1 MNYGNDKPLS
11 ARRTDNMA
19 DMLKKVDVVTVGVGF
34 AGSIVLAECA
44 KAGLSV
50 VGLERGERRGLED
63 FKEIHDEWRY
73 AVQYGLM
80 QDLAKETVTFRNT
93 EDMRAL
99 PMRRLGSFLL
109 GDGLGGAGTHW
120 NGMVY
125 RFSPYDFQI
134 KTMTEE
140 RYGKNKLGPDYQL
153 QDYPLTYDEMEPYY
167 TTFEQAVGIAGEPGY
182 FSANR
187 SAPYSMPP
195 LVKTPVLARFEQA
208 SEQVGCHPYMIPA
221 AIASEPFTTPDGI
234 EHNPCQYCGFCER
247 FACEYDAK
255 AQPTNTF
262 IPVAERTGHC
272 DIRCCANVVEILRQD
287 SHVTGVRYV
296 DTLTMKEY
304 IQPAEVVVL
313 SSYVMNNA
321 KLLMVSDIGRR
332 YDPSTGRGTLGKA
345 YCYQIT
351 PGATLFFDEPM
362 NLYAGAGALGVCYDD
377 YNADNFD
384 HAKLDFIHGAVI
396 SMTQTGK
403 RPIESNAVMPGTPA
417 WGADFKKASIHAFNR
432 SLGIGAQGASM
443 PYRYNYLS
451 LDDTYKDAYGL
462 PLLRMTYNFTDQD
475 RALFA
480 FITGKIEEAARA
492 MNPKG
497 MVSKPNAKDYNIVP
511 YQTTHNTGGTLMG
524 ESPDDSV
531 VNSYLQHWDA
541 DNLFVVGA
549 GNFPHN
555 GGCNPTGTV
564 GALSFRCA
572 EGVLKYAEKG
582 GKLA

>member
-1 MNYGNDKPLS
+1 
-11 ARRTDNMA
+11 
-19 DMLKKVDVVTVGVGF
+19 
-34 AGSIVLAECA
+34 
-44 KAGLSV
+44 
-50 VGLERGERRGLED
+50 
-63 FKEIHDEWRY
+63 
-73 AVQYGLM
+73 
-80 QDLAKETVTFRNT
+80 
-93 EDMRAL
+93 
-99 PMRRLGSFLL
+99 
-109 GDGLGGAGTHW
+109 
-120 NGMVY
+120 
-125 RFSPYDFQI
+125 
-134 KTMTEE
+134 
-140 RYGKNKLGPDYQL
+140 
-153 QDYPLTYDEMEPYY
+153 
-167 TTFEQAVGIAGEPGY
+167 
-182 FSANR
+182 
-187 SAPYSMPP
+187 
-195 LVKTPVLARFEQA
+195 
-208 SEQVGCHPYMIPA
+208 MIPA

-403 RPIESNAVMPGTPA
+403 RPIESPPGARILKRPPSTLSIAPWESARKGRPCPTATTIFPWTILTRTPMA
-417 WGADFKKASIHAFNR
+417 C
-432 SLGIGAQGASM
+432 
-443 PYRYNYLS
+443 P
-451 LDDTYKDAYGL
+451 
-462 PLLRMTYNFTDQD
+462 
-475 RALFA
+475 
-480 FITGKIEEAARA
+480 
-492 MNPKG
+492 
-497 MVSKPNAKDYNIVP
+497 
-511 YQTTHNTGGTLMG
+511 
-524 ESPDDSV
+524 
-531 VNSYLQHWDA
+531 
-541 DNLFVVGA
+541 
-549 GNFPHN
+549 
-555 GGCNPTGTV
+555 C
-564 GALSFRCA
+564 CA
-572 EGVLKYAEKG
+572 
-582 GKLA
+582 